1 MSEEYG
7 AIYDYLSTA
16 QQPKWR
22 FKFPLQVVTFILEK
36 VGSRKSLQ
44 FINEIEIFAA
54 NHSTSQLPYSFFDIF
69 LEKVI
74 GENILTKQ
82 EIAQLIK
89 EESKRPSSFIFS
101 IYANSYA
108 SKFTLLEHSNSA
120 VSSQYNLVETVEEN
134 RGKKGPAKISKDGV
148 RNSVSEI
155 PFGGF
160 SQFHSQ
166 DNTTQP
172 PSHKDIQN
180 KSSNFYNEFT
190 QKKPFSF
197 RDLAYNGEGSMTPS
211 CEVSHLENYL
221 SSDDGEYVKEY
232 KENGLPSFRVYGRS
246 RGEIANLGRLT
257 PEDIGLDSPGL
268 LPVYKKGNGKY
279 RSSSRSSK
287 WKEFK
292 SDSLV
297 NEVQFELENKE
308 NEKQNDHQ
316 EHESETINK
325 PGFFIKKK
333 NVFLEN
339 EIKQGE

>member
-1 MSEEYG
+1 
-7 AIYDYLSTA
+7 
-16 QQPKWR
+16 
-22 FKFPLQVVTFILEK
+22 VTFILEK

-44 FINEIEIFAA
+44 FISEIEEFAA
-54 NHSTSQLPYSFFDIF
+54 THTTSQLQYSFFDIF

-74 GENILTKQ
+74 GENILSKQ

-101 IYANSYA
+101 IANSYA
-108 SKFTLLEHSNSA
+108 SKFTLLDHSNSA

-134 RGKKGPAKISKDGV
+134 RGKKFTTKNHKEGG

-155 PFGGF
+155 PFEGF

-172 PSHKDIQN
+172 SHKDTQN
-180 KSSNFYNEFT
+180 KSSNFYNGFA

-197 RDLAYNGEGSMTPS
+197 KDLAYNGEGSMTPS

-221 SSDDGEYVKEY
+221 SSDNEEYIKEY
-232 KENGLPSFRVYGRS
+232 KENGMSNFKLYGKS
-246 RGEIANLGRLT
+246 KGELAHFGNLT

-268 LPVYKKGNGKY
+268 LPINKKTNGKY

-297 NEVQFELENKE
+297 NEVQFELVENKE
-308 NEKQNDHQ
+308 NGKNKNNNQDIEN
-316 EHESETINK
+316 EIENINK
-325 PGFFIKKK
+325 PDFFVKKK

-339 EIKQGE
+339 GIKQGE